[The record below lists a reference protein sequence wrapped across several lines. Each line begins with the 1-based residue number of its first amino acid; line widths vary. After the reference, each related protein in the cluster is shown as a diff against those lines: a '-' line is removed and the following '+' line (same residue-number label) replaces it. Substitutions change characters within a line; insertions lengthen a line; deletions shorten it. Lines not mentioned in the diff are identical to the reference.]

1 MKRTKIVC
9 TIGPATA
16 EKGRLRELFAAGMNV
31 ARLNFS
37 HGAHDWHAE
46 RIRLLRELESEAG
59 RPIAILQDLCGP
71 KFRIG
76 ELPQEGIELLADR
89 ECLLSLEPFD
99 PGSPLP
105 CIPIPLAGL
114 LDALQVGGVV
124 YMDDAQIELEVVERS
139 PNGVRCRVQHGGRL
153 LSRKGITTPGASF
166 QIDALTEKDLRD
178 AAFGIAAGVDY
189 IGVSFVRQASDMDPV
204 RALIAEARAETR
216 IIAKIEK
223 PEALVNLNSILAAA
237 DGLMVAR
244 GDLGVEVPL
253 HQVPILQKEIIRAAN
268 AVGKPVITAT
278 QMLESMIQ
286 NPRPTRAEVT
296 DVANAIFDGT
306 SATMLSGETAM
317 GRFPVET
324 VRMMAATAEYAE
336 AHLPYQR
343 LLQQGVAAD
352 ATSRTEAITQG
363 VTEIA
368 ADLGA
373 AAILCSTSSGET
385 ARQFA
390 RMRSALPIIAG
401 TSNIATY
408 RHLALLW
415 GISPVLVPETT
426 SVEERIQALIQAARA
441 GGRVSPGQ
449 TVAVATSVSV
459 GTAGGTNGF
468 RMETV

>member
-37 HGAHDWHAE
+37 HGSHDWHAE
-46 RIRLLRELESEAG
+46 RIRLLRELESEEG

-71 KFRIG
+71 KLRIG
-76 ELPQEGIELLADR
+76 EVPQDGIELLPGR
-89 ECLLSLEPFD
+89 ECLLSTESFD
-99 PGSPLP
+99 PGPPLP
-105 CIPIPLAGL
+105 RIPIPLAGL

-124 YMDDAQIELEVVERS
+124 YMDDAQIELEVLGRS
-139 PNGVRCRVQHGGRL
+139 RNGVRCRVQHGGRL

-166 QIDALTEKDLRD
+166 QIDSLTEKDLRD

-204 RALIAEARAETR
+204 RALIADEDADTR

-223 PEALVNLNSILAAA
+223 PEALVNLSSILSAA

-253 HQVPILQKEIIRAAN
+253 HQLPILQKEIIRAAN

-278 QMLESMIQ
+278 QMLESMIL

-306 SATMLSGETAM
+306 SAVMLSGETAM
-317 GRFPVET
+317 GKFPVET

-343 LLQQGVAAD
+343 LLQQAVAAN

-368 ADLGA
+368 VDLDA
-373 AAILCSTSSGET
+373 VAILCSTSSGET

-390 RMRSALPIIAG
+390 RMRSPLFIIAG
-401 TSNIATY
+401 TSSIATY
-408 RHLALLW
+408 RRLALLW

-426 SVEERIQALIQAARA
+426 NGEERIAALVQAARSA
-441 GGRVSPGQ
+441 KWILPGQ
-449 TVAVATSVSV
+449 TVAIATGISV

-468 RMETV
+468 RMETI